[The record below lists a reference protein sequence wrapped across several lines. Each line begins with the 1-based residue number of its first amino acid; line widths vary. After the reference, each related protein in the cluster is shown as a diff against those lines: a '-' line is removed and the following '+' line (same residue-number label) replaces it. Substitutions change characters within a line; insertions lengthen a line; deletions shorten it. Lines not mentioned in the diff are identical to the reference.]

1 MDLTLE
7 LPPGRAGVARVLLDG
22 VEPGPAL
29 RTPEVNA
36 SVSAVAAVPAVR
48 ELLVGL
54 QRSLVGVGGIVVEG
68 RDIGT
73 VVWPDADVK
82 VFLTASEHER
92 ARRRGG
98 DTEGGGETAE
108 TLARRDAIDSGRAAS
123 PTRAA
128 ADALVID
135 STTRTGRPGGGPAPR
150 AHRSRQSHP
159 PAMTGGSHREAPR
172 APPGDAPARDGQG
185 SGRPRPGGAGRGKNP
200 DRGFLIA
207 GAVVKPLM
215 RVWFRIR
222 VEGGDNV
229 PTDGPVILAS
239 NHRSNM
245 DPVLLASALRRPV
258 AFMAKAELFVGPLG
272 WIMRWIGQFPVKRG
286 GIDREALRRTDAVLA
301 RGSMLGLFPEGTR
314 GDGRFSA
321 VHPGLAYIVVRQR
334 CPVLPVAIF
343 GTERV
348 RRRFGW
354 LPFASPVRI
363 VIGPAIDLP
372 TSTSDRAGRR
382 AASEVLRQRLQ
393 AFLATAGGPPALDT
407 ATSRQSDE

>member
-1 MDLTLE
+1 
-7 LPPGRAGVARVLLDG
+7 
-22 VEPGPAL
+22 
-29 RTPEVNA
+29 
-36 SVSAVAAVPAVR
+36 
-48 ELLVGL
+48 
-54 QRSLVGVGGIVVEG
+54 
-68 RDIGT
+68 
-73 VVWPDADVK
+73 
-82 VFLTASEHER
+82 
-92 ARRRGG
+92 
-98 DTEGGGETAE
+98 
-108 TLARRDAIDSGRAAS
+108 
-123 PTRAA
+123 
-128 ADALVID
+128 
-135 STTRTGRPGGGPAPR
+135 
-150 AHRSRQSHP
+150 
-159 PAMTGGSHREAPR
+159 MTGGANREAPR
-172 APPGDAPARDGQG
+172 VPPSNAPTPPPATP
-185 SGRPRPGGAGRGKNP
+185 SGTGRESEASAGKGRAGTRGGGKHP

-229 PTDGPVILAS
+229 PRDGPVILAS

-245 DPVLLASALRRPV
+245 DPVLLASALHRPV

-372 TSTSDRAGRR
+372 ESTGDRAGRR

-393 AFLATAGGPPALDT
+393 AFLATASGHPARKPS
-407 ATSRQSDE
+407 TSSQSDE

>member
-1 MDLTLE
+1 
-7 LPPGRAGVARVLLDG
+7 
-22 VEPGPAL
+22 
-29 RTPEVNA
+29 
-36 SVSAVAAVPAVR
+36 
-48 ELLVGL
+48 
-54 QRSLVGVGGIVVEG
+54 
-68 RDIGT
+68 
-73 VVWPDADVK
+73 
-82 VFLTASEHER
+82 
-92 ARRRGG
+92 
-98 DTEGGGETAE
+98 
-108 TLARRDAIDSGRAAS
+108 
-123 PTRAA
+123 
-128 ADALVID
+128 
-135 STTRTGRPGGGPAPR
+135 
-150 AHRSRQSHP
+150 
-159 PAMTGGSHREAPR
+159 MTGGANREAPR
-172 APPGDAPARDGQG
+172 VPPGDTPTPPADTPAGT
-185 SGRPRPGGAGRGKNP
+185 GGTTEASAGRARAGTRRGGKDP

-215 RVWFRIR
+215 RFWFRIR

-229 PTDGPVILAS
+229 PKDGPVILAS

-245 DPVLLASALRRPV
+245 DPVLLASALHRPV

-363 VIGPAIDLP
+363 VVGPEIDLP
-372 TSTSDRAGRR
+372 QSTGDRAGRR
-382 AASEVLRQRLQ
+382 AASELLQKRLQ
-393 AFLATAGGPPALDT
+393 EFLAVAGGTPVAQS
-407 ATSRQSDE
+407 TSSQSDE